1 MFCSIIEWKVLMY
14 TLSLFKFFLALT
26 NISTFKLYADASLKA
41 GKSCLL
47 KKQINGHV
55 KL

>member
-1 MFCSIIEWKVLMY
+1 MY
-14 TLSLFKFFLALT
+14 TLSLFKFLALT
-26 NISTFKLYADASLKA
+26 YIFQIKLYADASLKA